1 MEHAHWYNE
10 LWLNFNFQIGKWKK
24 CGAQTFFFLFKNV
37 NNNNNTKKH
46 ILTWEAVQKGDWS
59 TRPA

>member
-1 MEHAHWYNE
+1 MAQFQLSNRKMEEMWCPN
-10 LWLNFNFQIGKWKK
+10 
-24 CGAQTFFFLFKNV
+24 FFFLFKNV